1 MDNSENRLKASVVM
15 ATYNGEKYIGEQLK
29 SIVDQSR
36 PVDEII
42 ICDDGSTDK
51 TVDIATAILTESGI
65 EHKIIVNR
73 PNLGVTKNF
82 EKAISLA
89 TGDVVF
95 FSDQDDVWLKDKVR
109 NHLKAYENESVKLV
123 FSDAILF
130 NENGDEKET
139 AFERFGLKKRL
150 KLFKKNQ
157 LHCIMKGWCVTGAT
171 MSARRSFAIGCM
183 PFSEIM
189 LHDQWLSAAAASV
202 NGICVLTEPQIRY
215 RQHDGQVAGAAK
227 IGAISA
233 YKNTADIKRELEI
246 YYALADGI
254 PTCREE
260 ALGRVNWI
268 IERDKICSKNV
279 AARFFTWLKFYIT
292 GGYGKYSCKP
302 FCSYMKDV
310 VRASYKIEK

>member
-65 EHKIIVNR
+65 EHKLIVNH

-109 NHLKAYENESVKLV
+109 NHLKAYESESVKLV

-139 AFERFGLKKRL
+139 AFARFDFKKRI
-150 KLFKKNQ
+150 KLFGKDQ
-157 LHCIMKGWCVTGAT
+157 MHCIMKGWFVTGAT
-171 MSARRSFAIGCM
+171 MSARRSFAVEYM
-183 PFSEIM
+183 PFPEEM
-189 LHDQWLSAAAASV
+189 LHDQWLSAIAAGV
-202 NGICVLTEPQIRY
+202 NGLYLLQEPQTKY
-215 RQHDGQVAGAAK
+215 RQHAGQLVGVAKRRHTPASQCVAK
-227 IGAISA
+227 ARKEI
-233 YKNTADIKRELEI
+233 EI
-246 YYALADGI
+246 YGKLADDV
-254 PTCREE
+254 PACKDE
-260 ALGRVNWI
+260 ALSKIDWLYKRSG
-268 IERDKICSKNV
+268 ICSKNV
-279 AARFFTWLKFYIT
+279 FARFFAGLKFYLT
-292 GGYGKYSCKP
+292 GGYAKYAVRPLRS
-302 FCSYMKDV
+302 FANDV
-310 VRASYKIEK
+310 IKAAYKL